1 MFRRDRK
8 EHLNDP
14 YPGLFGNPHLLDP
27 DFDTDHSLPL
37 IRYRILVNG
46 KEDARGEY
54 HCKHASALTKTTM
67 MLSRGRYGKLGKY
80 LAEVEVYDAEGNL
93 LGSDRQVRSKVA
105 GQKTIQWQRMV
116 GRAARA
122 EQTEAR
128 VRAMEQAQTAR

>member
-46 KEDARGEY
+46 KEDAAGEY

-80 LAEVEVYDAEGNL
+80 LAEVQVYDAEGNL
-93 LGSDRQVRSKVA
+93 LGHDRQVRTKIA
-105 GQKTIQWQRMV
+105 GQKTIQWQRMIDRV
-116 GRAARA
+116 ARADRTEAKLREMGLPQAAR
-122 EQTEAR
+122 
-128 VRAMEQAQTAR
+128 